1 MGEGRKTLCQCLVI
15 CAESILFLYG
25 IALMVAAYWLSTLT
39 ITALVGE
46 SLAQVTFGFGV
57 LTVVTACFSRV
68 ADIRRWSAGFYIE
81 VFNLLVLFFLE
92 SSVIL
97 YCFFQWSEREDTSIQ
112 FWERLDDYGK
122 MVVMSNYDCC
132 GWDGT
137 CNTNTAI
144 YHEYRAYKDTLCYNS
159 TAGDYR
165 SWVEIVAFVLGVTA
179 GFHLLYVIY
188 PCICQGRRLRRKM
201 KEKIRLGAW
210 KMRLMSKRVEH
221 ESTDSE
227 TTTSYEENTIRG
239 DAGQRRTSGHSSSK
253 RSAHTRGASFNQ
265 GRRSRS
271 GASFNQGRRSRSER
285 RDSKSNRRRDSRRAP
300 IRQKSAPP
308 GKRVIAKPNEIPY
321 SQYPRNAFV
330 NDSKVQQ
337 QATHKSM
344 NAGYNSA
351 SFTVSPGGTTSR
363 RTNSGGTVMDFTNP
377 SSGNRPELFSL
388 RKNPGMGSKGQFNNF
403 SMKNRPRRAQSV
415 GTAFDQGNQ
424 GDPIAPRITNH
435 HVANSQMGGST
446 VRSSIPY
453 YAERQQPIVPKIAR
467 GLSFPYTNMAR
478 YPSSIVTEP
487 IHGSFYGERLNDTS
501 ISEVEVLQ
509 PVSHFSLQS
518 NYGGTSTGQFYSMQ
532 DLNPV

>member
-1 MGEGRKTLCQCLVI
+1 MGEGRKTVCQCLVI

-97 YCFFQWSEREDTSIQ
+97 YCFFQWSEREDTSIR
-112 FWERLDDYGK
+112 FWEQLDDYGK

-132 GWDGT
+132 GWDVT
-137 CNTNTAI
+137 CNTNIEI

-159 TAGDYR
+159 TAGDYKR
-165 SWVEIVAFVLGVTA
+165 WVEIVVFVLGVTA
-179 GFHLLYVIY
+179 AFHLLYVMY

-210 KMRLMSKRVEH
+210 KKRLMSKGVEY
-221 ESTDSE
+221 ETDSE
-227 TTTSYEENTIRG
+227 TTTSYEGNTIRG
-239 DAGQRRTSGHSSSK
+239 DASQRRTSGHLKSK
-253 RSAHTRGASFNQ
+253 RSKKIAHTR
-265 GRRSRS
+265 

-285 RDSKSNRRRDSRRAP
+285 RDSTSNRTRDSRRAP

-308 GKRVIAKPNEIPY
+308 GKRMIAKPNEIPY
-321 SQYPRNAFV
+321 AQYPRNAFV
-330 NDSKVQQ
+330 NDSKAQQ

-351 SFTVSPGGTTSR
+351 SFMVSPGGKTSR
-363 RTNSGGTVMDFTNP
+363 RTNSGGAPLDFTNP
-377 SSGNRPELFSL
+377 SSGRRPELSSL
-388 RKNPGMGSKGQFNNF
+388 PKNPGIGSKGQFNNF
-403 SMKNRPRRAQSV
+403 SMKNRPRRAKSV

-424 GDPIAPRITNH
+424 RNPIAPRITNH
-435 HVANSQMGGST
+435 QVANSRIGGST
-446 VRSSIPY
+446 VRASIPC
-453 YAERQQPIVPKIAR
+453 YAERQQPVVPKIPR
-467 GLSFPYTNMAR
+467 SLTLPYTNMAR

-487 IHGSFYGERLNDTS
+487 IHGSFYGGRPNHTS
-501 ISEVEVLQ
+501 IPEVEVLQ
-509 PVSHFSLQS
+509 PLSHFSFQS
-518 NYGGTSTGQFYSMQ
+518 NNVGTSTGQFYSMQ